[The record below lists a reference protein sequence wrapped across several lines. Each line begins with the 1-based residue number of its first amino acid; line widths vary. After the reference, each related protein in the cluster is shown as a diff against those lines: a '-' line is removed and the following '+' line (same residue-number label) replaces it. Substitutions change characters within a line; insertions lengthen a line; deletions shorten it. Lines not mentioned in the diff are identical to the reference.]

1 VAVVLGAA
9 GVAGFYNTTHQA
21 FWYGL
26 NIVALLAFAA
36 FVLAVSV
43 EGLIAPASRP
53 RSVLAPPREAVP
65 ST

>member
-1 VAVVLGAA
+1 M
-9 GVAGFYNTTHQA
+9 AGFYNTTHQA

-36 FVLAVSV
+36 FILAVSV

-53 RSVLAPPREAVP
+53 RSVLAPREAVP